1 MDFFNKI
8 GETIVNAGKDATQ
21 KAKDLSG
28 AAKLNLDIRSKEDF
42 VEKQYAE
49 LGKIYYQA
57 HQGESDV
64 DGAEH
69 FELIKEALDAI
80 DKMRIEIQELKGT
93 KVCPRCGAE
102 VADDAGFCSACGEKI
117 PEVVD
122 VESMVVEEDG
132 TEEV

>member
-1 MDFFNKI
+1 MDLFGKI

-28 AAKLNLDIRSKEDF
+28 VAKLNLDIRSKEDF
-42 VEKQYAE
+42 IEKQYAE

-57 HQGESDV
+57 HAGETDV

-93 KVCPRCGAE
+93 KICPKCGAE
-102 VADDAGFCSACGEKI
+102 VSDGAEYCSACGEKI

-122 VESMVVEEDG
+122 TDAVVVEEEN

>member
-1 MDFFNKI
+1 MDLFGKI

-28 AAKLNLDIRSKEDF
+28 VAKLNLDIRSKEDF
-42 VEKQYAE
+42 IEKQYAE

-57 HQGESDV
+57 RAGETDV

-93 KVCPRCGAE
+93 KVCPKCGA
-102 VADDAGFCSACGEKI
+102 VPAEKRFRKW
-117 PEVVD
+117 
-122 VESMVVEEDG
+122 
-132 TEEV
+132 